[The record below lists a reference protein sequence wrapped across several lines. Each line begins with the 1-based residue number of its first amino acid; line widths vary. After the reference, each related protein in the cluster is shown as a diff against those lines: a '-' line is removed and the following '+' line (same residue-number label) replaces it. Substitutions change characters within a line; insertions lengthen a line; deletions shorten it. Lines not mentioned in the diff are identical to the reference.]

1 MNAFIS
7 WSGSR
12 ELLIAKALKEWLAAV
27 VPEVQSFVSPE
38 LQKGT
43 PWFAQLAKK
52 LKDADMGFMCL
63 APPRAASDW
72 QLVEAG
78 AVWKAAGGVGLFPIC
93 FHIREKDVPEPLRA
107 FQLTHFAKDD
117 FRNLA
122 KSVTALLDRT
132 PGWTRTRQRAF
143 EKSWPLFNK
152 QVETA
157 LRQPDNGVHTTRGFI
172 HAVAGGWWERVWSE
186 RDTTK
191 LSWMWFEP
199 SDDGTSQ
206 TITGHGFSKGGL
218 FSSQWE
224 TILVSVQAHLPE
236 PILEYYWEGRHTRKP
251 NLLFGG
257 KCTIQFSISANGTID
272 EGSGEFKDVCMN
284 AALPPTTKLVAL
296 QRATPEEIAIMTGK
310 NETPRARPAL
320 ADKKLKRWL

>member
-12 ELLIAKALKEWLAAV
+12 ELLIAKALKEWLAV
-27 VPEVQSFVSPE
+27 VLPEVQSFVSPE

-78 AVWKAAGGVGLFPIC
+78 AVWKAAGGTRLFPIC
-93 FHIREKDVPEPLRA
+93 FHIREQHVPEPLRA

-117 FRNLA
+117 FLHLT
-122 KSVTALLDRT
+122 KSVVALLPRT

-143 EKSWPLFNK
+143 EKGWPRFNK
-152 QVETA
+152 HVETA

-172 HAVAGGWWERVWSE
+172 HAVAGGWWERVWSK
-186 RDTTK
+186 RGTTK

-199 SDDGTSQ
+199 SEDGTSQ
-206 TITGHGFSKGGL
+206 TITGHGFNKGGG
-218 FSSQWE
+218 FASQWE

-236 PILEYYWEGRHTRKP
+236 PILEYYWEGRHTHEP

-257 KCTIQFSISANGTID
+257 KCTIQFQVSANGTID
-272 EGSGEFKDVCMN
+272 EGSGEFRDVCMN
-284 AALPPTTKLVAL
+284 APGTPTTKLIAL
-296 QRATPEEIAIMTGK
+296 QRATPKEVAIMTGK
-310 NETPRARPAL
+310 EKSHRVRRML
-320 ADKKLKRWL
+320 ADKKLTSWR

>member
-12 ELLIAKALKEWLAAV
+12 ELLIAKAVKKWLSAV
-27 VPEVQSFVSPE
+27 VPEIESFVSPD
-38 LQKGT
+38 LQKGK
-43 PWFAQLAKK
+43 PWFAELAKE

-63 APPRAASDW
+63 APPRVASDW

-78 AVWKAAGGVGLFPIC
+78 AIWKAAGSGGLFPIC

-107 FQLTHFAKDD
+107 FQMTHFNQED
-117 FRNLA
+117 FRRLA
-122 KSVTALLDRT
+122 KSVTSLCRT
-132 PGWTRTRQRAF
+132 PGWTTPRERAF
-143 EKSWPLFNK
+143 QKSWLQLK
-152 QVETA
+152 KGVDSA
-157 LRQPDNGVHTTRGFI
+157 LRQPDDGVHTTRGFI

-186 RDTTK
+186 QDTTK

-199 SDDGTSQ
+199 SADGASQ
-206 TITGHGFSKGGL
+206 TITGHGFNKKGS
-218 FSSQWE
+218 FASQWE

-236 PILEYYWEGRHTRKP
+236 PILEYYWEGRHTHEP

-257 KCTIQFSISANGTID
+257 KCSIQFSISANGTID

-284 AALPPTTKLVAL
+284 EARPPTTKLVAL

-310 NETPRARPAL
+310 NITMRARRTL
-320 ADKKLKRWL
+320 ADKKLKGWL